1 MKDDDLRVLRYAHY
15 LGKTIIGCVWSKAFI
30 RTIPDIKVFVISP
43 VSLIED
49 WSRTA
54 KDATGLNP
62 GRRTKTK
69 KSKAKKKS
77 STDKVDEETS
87 TNQNMYIF
95 SWSSVADCKSILIDK
110 PSKYVVICDEAH
122 NMQSMTSKRTV
133 DALKLILGKKC
144 QGCLLLS
151 GTPMKNGKPS
161 NLFPLLRAVKHPFGD
176 DQKRYEFF
184 FCNAQYRRMNGKEV
198 WDASGS
204 SNLNELHAHT
214 SSYIFRKT
222 KDECM
227 SDELHP
233 KKREYMKVR

>member
-1 MKDDDLRVLRYAHY
+1 M
-15 LGKTIIGCVWSKAFI
+15 
-30 RTIPDIKVFVISP
+30 FVISP
-43 VSLIED
+43 VSLMED

-54 KDATGLNP
+54 NGATGLI
-62 GRRTKTK
+62 T
-69 KSKAKKKS
+69 ADVKKKP
-77 STDKVDEETS
+77 KKKKKDETLEDTIER
-87 TNQNMYIF
+87 TPDMYIF
-95 SWSSVADCKSILIDK
+95 SWSSVAECKSIIATS
-110 PSKYVVICDEAH
+110 PGEYVVICDEAH
-122 NMQSMTSKRTV
+122 NMQSMAAKRTV

-144 QGCLLLS
+144 IGVLLLS

-176 DQKRYEFF
+176 DQKKYEFF

-214 SSYIFRKT
+214 SSHIFRKT

-227 SDELHP
+227 SEELPP
-233 KKREYMKVR
+233 KKREYLKVRY